1 MTIQEEVQQLSDEV
15 AHIKERNQRVEAD
28 KAWEL
33 SRTRVGFIAL
43 TTYILIV
50 GAMFLIKD
58 DHPFLNATIA
68 TIGYLVSSAS
78 YNLLKK
84 RWLSKL

>member
-1 MTIQEEVQQLSDEV
+1 MELEKDVQKLKEEV

-50 GAMFLIKD
+50 GTMFLIKD

>member
-1 MTIQEEVQQLSDEV
+1 MNIEKEIQKLKAEIANIQ
-15 AHIKERNQRVEAD
+15 ERNQRVEAD

-33 SRTRVGFIAL
+33 SRTRVGFIAI

-50 GAMFLIKD
+50 GTMILIKD

-68 TIGYLVSSAS
+68 TIGYLISSAS